1 MDNLLQELQNNQW
14 QSDERF
20 TELFIESKKSKFG
33 LLKIVQELKIRGID
47 ESVIQNYLTP
57 LRDEQANL
65 LKMIWKKKY
74 KEIPKDQ
81 NEKLKQIRFLQS
93 RGFDLS
99 LIHKMM
105 SGKEIG

>member
-47 ESVIQNYLTP
+47 ESVIQNYLST
-57 LRDEQANL
+57 LRDEQAKL
-65 LKMIWKKKY
+65 LKMIWEKKY
-74 KEIPKDQ
+74 KEMPKDQ
-81 NEKLKQIRFLQS
+81 NDKLKQIRFLQS
-93 RGFDLS
+93 RGFD
-99 LIHKMM
+99 
-105 SGKEIG
+105 